1 LVERNLAC
9 RSHRIARAISLPSDS
24 LPHVD
29 EHSTSI
35 GVDPEATWKASLRV
49 TEGWLGQAGGIARL
63 LGCAD
68 TAPSGPRP
76 LATGSALPGFHV
88 EAAEPGQILALAG
101 KHRFSDY
108 ALILRFD
115 GEDGGSTTVRAETRA
130 TFPGVKG
137 SVYRTLVIGTRGHV
151 LVTRRLLAGIKR
163 RAERR

>member
-1 LVERNLAC
+1 LT
-9 RSHRIARAISLPSDS
+9 ISLPSDT
-24 LPHVD
+24 LPHID

-35 GVDPEATWKASLRV
+35 NADSDATWKASLRV
-49 TEGWLGQAGGIARL
+49 TEGWLASAGGTARL

-76 LATGSALPGFHV
+76 LATGSVLPGFHV

-115 GEDGGSTTVRAETRA
+115 GEDGGPTTVRAKTRA

-137 SVYRTLVIGTRGHV
+137 SIYRALVIGTRSHV
-151 LVTRRLLAGIKR
+151 LVTRRLLDGIKK